1 VIGET
6 EALGE
11 RPSERQD
18 VPFSGSGSAADLT
31 AEGQAQTLNRMSWLR
46 EWVLGWLQLAD
57 AAQQAQQA
65 KEACIL
71 AQRAAAHALS
81 YAQAAR
87 DAADSVAAGGP
98 ATRGRAGLDE
108 DIDTSPYPR

>member
-1 VIGET
+1 MNAV
-6 EALGE
+6 
-11 RPSERQD
+11 
-18 VPFSGSGSAADLT
+18 
-31 AEGQAQTLNRMSWLR
+31 R

-57 AAQQAQQA
+57 AQQAAQQA

-87 DAADSVAAGGP
+87 DAADAAGGAGGP

>member
-1 VIGET
+1 MNAV
-6 EALGE
+6 
-11 RPSERQD
+11 RD
-18 VPFSGSGSAADLT
+18 
-31 AEGQAQTLNRMSWLR
+31 
-46 EWVLGWLQLAD
+46 WVLGWLGLAD
-57 AAQQAQQA
+57 AQAQAQRA
-65 KEACIL
+65 HEACIL

-87 DAADSVAAGGP
+87 DAADAVAAGGP